1 MASRRDRKTPTKKH
15 LARMERERI
24 QRRYI
29 LLGGLLVLL
38 AVIGLIGYG
47 ILEQTVIQPSQPVA
61 IINGDKITTRDFQAR
76 VRYERRQLVQQYLRT
91 YQTMQLFAGGSDQ
104 STQAFFVQNLQQIQL
119 QLDPDTLG
127 QQVLDTLIQDR
138 LIRQEADRRGITVSS
153 EEVDKAIQE
162 AFGYYPNGKP
172 PTPTPAPTT
181 APTST
186 LSPTQLALL
195 PPTPTPTPTESITA
209 TQIVT
214 ATPSVEAS
222 ATVTSTSPVT
232 ATATATPTPSG
243 TATPTPTPT
252 PYTFE
257 AFQQDYQSVLEALK
271 KDINFSEKQLRQV
284 IESQLY
290 RQKLME
296 ALTKDLPRTQEQV
309 WARHILVPDQETANT
324 VESRLKQGEDFAKLA
339 AEFSTDDA
347 TKNNGGDLGWFP
359 VGQMDP
365 AFEKVAFD
373 LNIGQ
378 ISDPVET
385 QFGWHIIQVLGHEDR
400 PLSDAQYQQLQLTKF
415 NDWLTQQRSKENV
428 QTFDYWHERVPT
440 EPTIPPDVQQA
451 ASNP

>member
-15 LARMERERI
+15 LARLERERI

-61 IINGDKITTRDFQAR
+61 IVNGDKITTKEFQAR

-104 STQAFFVQNLQQIQL
+104 STQAFFVQNLQQIEL

-127 QQVLDTLIQDR
+127 QQLLDTLIQDS

-162 AFGYYPNGKP
+162 AFGYYPSGKP

-186 LSPTQLALL
+186 LSPTQLALV
-195 PPTPTPTPTESITA
+195 PPTPTPAPTESITA
-209 TQIVT
+209 TPVVT
-214 ATPSVEAS
+214 ATPSLEAS
-222 ATVTSTSPVT
+222 PTITSTS
-232 ATATATPTPSG
+232 TPTPSG

-252 PYTFE
+252 PYTYE
-257 AFQQDYQSVLEALK
+257 AFQQDYQSVVEALK
-271 KDINFSEKQLRQV
+271 KEINFSERQLRQV

-290 RQKLME
+290 RQKVME

-324 VESRLKQGEDFAKLA
+324 VETRLKQGEDFAKLA

-365 AFEKVAFD
+365 AFEKVAFN

-378 ISDPVET
+378 ISDPVES

-428 QTFDYWHERVPT
+428 QTFEYWHERVPT

>member
-15 LARMERERI
+15 LARLERERI

-61 IINGDKITTRDFQAR
+61 IVNGDKITTKEFQAR

-104 STQAFFVQNLQQIQL
+104 STQAFFVQNLQQIEL

-127 QQVLDTLIQDR
+127 QQLLDTLIQDS

-162 AFGYYPNGKP
+162 AFGYYPSGKP

-186 LSPTQLALL
+186 LSPTQLALV
-195 PPTPTPTPTESITA
+195 PPTPTPAPTESITA
-209 TQIVT
+209 TPVVT
-214 ATPSVEAS
+214 ATPSLQAS
-222 ATVTSTSPVT
+222 PTITSTS
-232 ATATATPTPSG
+232 TPTPSG

-252 PYTFE
+252 PYTYE
-257 AFQQDYQSVLEALK
+257 AFQQDYQSVVEALK
-271 KDINFSEKQLRQV
+271 KEINFSERQLRQV

-290 RQKLME
+290 RQKVME

-324 VESRLKQGEDFAKLA
+324 VETRLKQGEDFAKLA

-347 TKNNGGDLGWFP
+347 TKNNSGDLGWFP

-365 AFEKVAFD
+365 AFEKVAFN

-378 ISDPVET
+378 ISDPVES

-428 QTFDYWHERVPT
+428 QTFEYWHERVPT

>member
-1 MASRRDRKTPTKKH
+1 MARSRDRKAPTRKH

-29 LLGGLLVLL
+29 IIGGLLVLL
-38 AVIGLIGYG
+38 AVIGLIGFG
-47 ILEQTVIQPSQPVA
+47 ILEQAVIQPSQPVA
-61 IINGDKITTRDFQAR
+61 IVNGNKITTKEFQAR

-91 YQTMQLFAGGSDQ
+91 YQTMQIFAGGGDQ
-104 STQAFFVQNLQQIQL
+104 STQAFFVQNLRQIEL
-119 QLDPDTLG
+119 QLEPDTLG

-138 LIRQEADRRGITVSS
+138 LIREEAARQGITVSN

-162 AFGYYPNGKP
+162 AFGYYPSGKP

-195 PPTPTPTPTESITA
+195 PPTPTPTEVITA
-209 TQIVT
+209 TPVVT

-222 ATVTSTSPVT
+222 PTITATSPV
-232 ATATATPTPSG
+232 TATATPTPSG
-243 TATPTPTPT
+243 TATPSPTPT
-252 PYTFE
+252 PYTYE
-257 AFQQDYQSVLEALK
+257 AFQKDYQSVLGALK

-290 RQKLME
+290 RQKVME
-296 ALTKDLPRTQEQV
+296 ALTRDLPRTQEQV
-309 WARHILVPDQETANT
+309 WARHILVPDQQTAET
-324 VESRLKQGEDFAKLA
+324 VETRLKQGEDFAKLA
-339 AEFSTDDA
+339 AEFSTDEA
-347 TKNNGGDLGWFP
+347 TKNNAGDLGWFP

-365 AFEKVAFD
+365 SFEKVAFN
-373 LNIGQ
+373 LKIGQ

-415 NDWLTQQRSKENV
+415 NEWLTQQRSKENV
-428 QTFDYWHERVPT
+428 QTFDYWHEQVPT
-440 EPTIPPDVQQA
+440 EPTIPPDVLQA